1 MKPFS
6 AVLIMSLL
14 VVSGCLD
21 SLKEQIV
28 SCDNI
33 TGQCRY
39 EILQDTTYSKLHIE
53 INYVTDNSPD
63 SDAVDILKQRIQEVS
78 DKTAI
83 TVSQSAFGSTDNS
96 YSLEEIVNIE
106 KNQRE
111 RFKGDDTFVIHI
123 LYLNGEYQDNDKTLG
138 LAYTGS
144 SFVLFKEKI
153 EDASFLLIS
162 STDIEKSVIVHEF
175 GHLLG
180 LINNGY
186 QSPHDHEDPQHPN
199 HSSNE
204 ESVMYW
210 AIESQ
215 DIGNQISGEPPNE
228 FDADDL
234 DDLRLMKEGNL

>member
-78 DKTAI
+78 DKTTI

-106 KNQRE
+106 KDQRE

-186 QSPHDHEDPQHPN
+186 QSPHDHEDSQHPN
-199 HSSNE
+199 HSNNE

>member
-63 SDAVDILKQRIQEVS
+63 SDAVDILKQRILEVS

-83 TVSQSAFGSTDNS
+83 TVSQSAFGSTDYS
-96 YSLEEIVNIE
+96 YSLEEIV
-106 KNQRE
+106 
-111 RFKGDDTFVIHI
+111 
-123 LYLNGEYQDNDKTLG
+123 
-138 LAYTGS
+138 
-144 SFVLFKEKI
+144 
-153 EDASFLLIS
+153 
-162 STDIEKSVIVHEF
+162 
-175 GHLLG
+175 
-180 LINNGY
+180 
-186 QSPHDHEDPQHPN
+186 
-199 HSSNE
+199 
-204 ESVMYW
+204 
-210 AIESQ
+210 
-215 DIGNQISGEPPNE
+215 
-228 FDADDL
+228 
-234 DDLRLMKEGNL
+234 

>member
-1 MKPFS
+1 MRAFS
-6 AVLIMSLL
+6 AVIVISLL
-14 VVSGCLD
+14 AVSGCLD
-21 SLKEQIV
+21 NLKDQVV
-28 SCDNI
+28 SCENV
-33 TGQCRY
+33 TGECRY
-39 EILQDTTYSKLHIE
+39 EILQSSQYSKLHIE
-53 INYVTDNSPD
+53 INYVTDNAPD
-63 SDAVDILKQRIQEVS
+63 SDAINLLKQRIKDVS
-78 DKTAI
+78 DKTSI

-96 YSLEEIVNIE
+96 YSLEEIIDIE
-106 KNQRE
+106 KKERE
-111 RFKGDDTFVIHI
+111 RFKSDETFVIHI

-162 STDIEKSVIVHEF
+162 PADIEKSVIVHEF

-186 QSPHDHEDPQHPN
+186 QSPHDHEDSQHPN
-199 HSSNE
+199 HSNNE

-215 DIGNQISGEPPNE
+215 DIGNQIDGEPPNE

-234 DDLRLMKEGNL
+234 DDLRLMKEGKL

>member
-1 MKPFS
+1 MRVFS
-6 AVLIMSLL
+6 AVIIMSLL
-14 VVSGCLD
+14 LVSGCLD
-21 SLKEQIV
+21 SLKDQIV
-28 SCDNI
+28 SCENI
-33 TGQCRY
+33 TGDCKY
-39 EILQDTTYSKLHIE
+39 EILQDKVYSKLHIE

-63 SDAVDILKQRIQEVS
+63 SEAIDILKKRIKEVS
-78 DKTAI
+78 DKTSI

-106 KNQRE
+106 KNERE
-111 RFKGDDTFVIHI
+111 RFKSGDTFVIHI

-162 STDIEKSVIVHEF
+162 PTDIEKSVIVHEF

-186 QSPHDHEDPQHPN
+186 KSPHDHEDSQHPN
-199 HSSNE
+199 HSNNE

-215 DIGNQISGEPPNE
+215 DIGNQLDGEPPNE
-228 FDADDL
+228 FDADDI
-234 DDLRLMKEGNL
+234 DDLRLIKEGNL

>member
-1 MKPFS
+1 MKSFS

-39 EILQDTTYSKLHIE
+39 EILQDTNYSKLHIE

-63 SDAVDILKQRIQEVS
+63 TDAVDILKQRIKEVS
-78 DKTAI
+78 DKTVI

-106 KNQRE
+106 KTQRE
-111 RFKGDDTFVIHI
+111 RFKSGDTFVIHI

-186 QSPHDHEDPQHPN
+186 QSPHDHEDSQHPN
-199 HSSNE
+199 HSNNE